1 MGMNCL
7 SNQTD
12 IPWNWDVLFAEMV
25 PELSPD
31 GSNNSAAAAGQ
42 SSG

>member
-1 MGMNCL
+1 MKINCL
-7 SNQTD
+7 SYQTD

-31 GSNNSAAAAGQ
+31 GSNNSAAGGQ